1 MKKTAAT
8 GITLAALLL
17 AACSDASDDET
28 TAPPEE
34 PTITEAPT
42 DDPTDDPTQDP
53 TDDPT
58 DEPTEEPTED
68 PTTPGGQRAEAV
80 PFDASVGL
88 PAMNEIPAIITWETP
103 GETLHVYTQGS
114 STPGCYAAPIDA
126 WTDGETMEI
135 AFEPLEP
142 GRTCTTD
149 LVTHAWEITWDEPFE
164 VTGPMSMTLT
174 DILGLGQTFED
185 VELPP
190 EPTEPIA

>member
-8 GITLAALLL
+8 GIALGALLL
-17 AACSDASDDET
+17 AACSDASDEET
-28 TAPPEE
+28 TDPPED
-34 PTITEAPT
+34 PTITEVPT
-42 DDPTDDPTQDP
+42 DDPTADPTEDP

-58 DEPTEEPTED
+58 DEPTED
-68 PTTPGGQRAEAV
+68 PTTPEGQRAEAV
-80 PFDASVGL
+80 PFDASVNL
-88 PAMNEIPAIITWETP
+88 PTMNEIPAVITWETP